1 MIAGMSPLHTVHE
14 EAGAR
19 MTDFAGWQMPLRFSS
34 DRAEHEAVR
43 TRAGVFDLSHMAQI
57 EVNGPQA
64 GEVVDYSFVGPPST
78 LSIGRARYTM
88 MVDTDGGILDDLIVY
103 RLAPEDYLIIANAAN
118 HQVVL
123 DELTRRSNGYSAA
136 VDDRGDSRALIAVQ
150 GPSAREVLGEL
161 TDADL
166 SALKN
171 FACTSCTVAGVPV
184 LLARTGYT
192 GEDGFE
198 LSLPASSATSLW
210 HRLLQAGEPAGVVPC
225 GLACR
230 DSLRLEAGMA
240 LYGNEL
246 TREITPADV
255 GMGRLVHIDHEF
267 VGRQALTERGA
278 DGPQYYLVGLQGSGR
293 RAART
298 GYPVLHEGEEIGH
311 VTSGMLSPTLGYPIA
326 LTRLTR
332 PLPEGTEVQVDIR
345 GTATPMS
352 VTPVP
357 FYRRPKP
364 SNARN

>member
-1 MIAGMSPLHTVHE
+1 
-14 EAGAR
+14 
-19 MTDFAGWQMPLRFSS
+19 
-34 DRAEHEAVR
+34 
-43 TRAGVFDLSHMAQI
+43 
-57 EVNGPQA
+57 
-64 GEVVDYSFVGPPST
+64 
-78 LSIGRARYTM
+78 
-88 MVDTDGGILDDLIVY
+88 
-103 RLAPEDYLIIANAAN
+103 
-118 HQVVL
+118 
-123 DELTRRSNGYSAA
+123 
-136 VDDRGDSRALIAVQ
+136 
-150 GPSAREVLGEL
+150 
-161 TDADL
+161 
-166 SALKN
+166 
-171 FACTSCTVAGVPV
+171 
-184 LLARTGYT
+184 
-192 GEDGFE
+192 
-198 LSLPASSATSLW
+198 
-210 HRLLQAGEPAGVVPC
+210 LLQAGEPAGVVPC

-246 TREITPADV
+246 TRQITPADV
-255 GMGRLVHIDHEF
+255 GMGRLVHTDHEL

-293 RAART
+293 RAARS